1 MKHHKCQQQGWVR
14 VFKVAFKYTKG
25 ILSKYINIKMTFQK
39 HCKLFQAQAVK
50 RSYKLRLQERKMSP
64 RWMSEP
70 QENPERSFL
79 EKTQEAERQQENNI
93 KSKTPGELTET
104 APHTSEPSA
113 WQRWGR
119 KCLSPLWQCGSP
131 VQLLHTCLASRTA
144 RLCWKIKETLS
155 CTIVPKL
162 SIL

>member
-1 MKHHKCQQQGWVR
+1 
-14 VFKVAFKYTKG
+14 
-25 ILSKYINIKMTFQK
+25 MTFQK

-50 RSYKLRLQERKMSP
+50 RSYKLTNCRKERCHQGGWLSP
-64 RWMSEP
+64 K
-70 QENPERSFL
+70 
-79 EKTQEAERQQENNI
+79 KTQKGVFLRKLKRQKGSRRTNNI

-104 APHTSEPSA
+104 APHTSEPPARQS
-113 WQRWGR
+113 WGR